1 MFCSFEH
8 CIDSNTRTLALQTTP
23 THAAPTHA
31 HYSFSPTTLSTC
43 SPVSSSSPTVCAHI
57 VAPSVPRDLRPT
69 CWHISAR
76 NLERRWVSLHTECFL
91 HSILHSKT
99 KCLYRTD
106 SFFFS
111 VYWAAS
117 LSDCLVR
124 GWSGPSLLRRIFA
137 ASVNNVFASLFL
149 PVFSYTNPMF
159 TYVLATSTEGR
170 CQYPYGTWPR
180 PVLLAVHPD
189 LDIERPVVII

>member
-31 HYSFSPTTLSTC
+31 HYSFSPTTLSTCSSTC

-91 HSILHSKT
+91 HSILHSKN
-99 KCLYRTD
+99 KCICRTD
-106 SFFFS
+106 SFF
-111 VYWAAS
+111 S
-117 LSDCLVR
+117 LCLLGSKPLRLSREGMVR
-124 GWSGPSLLRRIFA
+124 PKHITANLCCLCEHGFRLTFLSCLRI
-137 ASVNNVFASLFL
+137 
-149 PVFSYTNPMF
+149 
-159 TYVLATSTEGR
+159 
-170 CQYPYGTWPR
+170 
-180 PVLLAVHPD
+180 H
-189 LDIERPVVII
+189 

>member
-1 MFCSFEH
+1 MPFGQPMPSSHPFLVQPWFQLT
-8 CIDSNTRTLALQTTP
+8 IGSNTRTLAIH
-23 THAAPTHA
+23 THTAPPHTHTAPTRT

-43 SPVSSSSPTVCAHI
+43 SSTWSPVSSSSPTVCAHI

-99 KCLYRTD
+99 KCLCRTD

-111 VYWAAS
+111 LSIGQQAS
-117 LSDCLVR
+117 QT
-124 GWSGPSLLRRIFA
+124 
-137 ASVNNVFASLFL
+137 
-149 PVFSYTNPMF
+149 FS
-159 TYVLATSTEGR
+159 
-170 CQYPYGTWPR
+170 
-180 PVLLAVHPD
+180 
-189 LDIERPVVII
+189 

>member
-8 CIDSNTRTLALQTTP
+8 CIDSNTRTLALH
-23 THAAPTHA
+23 THTLLLRTHTAPTRTH
-31 HYSFSPTTLSTC
+31 HSFSPTTLSTC
-43 SPVSSSSPTVCAHI
+43 SSTWSPVSSSSPTVCAHI

-91 HSILHSKT
+91 DSILHSKT
-99 KCLYRTD
+99 KCLCRTD

-117 LSDCLVR
+117 LSDFLVR

-137 ASVNNVFASLFL
+137 ASVNMVFASLFF
-149 PVFSYTNPMF
+149 PVFAYTNPMF
-159 TYVLATSTEGR
+159 SFVSATSGGR
-170 CQYPYGTWPR
+170 GHSR
-180 PVLLAVHPD
+180 
-189 LDIERPVVII
+189 I